1 MYDFLNNYWVGL
13 LILGPLAGVLWA
25 YFLGDSST
33 ERKPEIQISGNTGQ
47 VITGNN
53 SGNTVSNSYN
63 RNVVNNYHGSQ
74 RQNDDDAM
82 GWASMV
88 VMIGLFSC
96 AALAWGMAQYGHI
109 IVEVEFVLAG
119 VVGAGLLF
127 KVTVAAL
134 NEGLFYDEAV
144 AALCLFTILLA
155 SFVSLA
161 MVEANLRADAVHLVN
176 SHANVIKFFFGLTAY
191 GKTLLVTQALSVIL
205 VFFAVFY
212 VLLRCL
218 GAFHHKVTWHVDFM
232 LLLTIFGAGLVWLSN
247 PEWSVE
253 FVLARLS

>member
-1 MYDFLNNYWVGL
+1 MYEFLNNYWVGL
-13 LILGPLAGVLWA
+13 LLLGPLAGVFWA
-25 YFLGDSST
+25 YFFGGSAS
-33 ERKPEIQISGNTGQ
+33 ERRPELQISGNTGQ
-47 VITGNN
+47 VVVGNN
-53 SGNTVSNSYN
+53 SGNRVSNSYN

-74 RQNDDDAM
+74 RKNDDDAM
-82 GWASMV
+82 GWVIMV
-88 VMIGLFSC
+88 AMIGLFIC
-96 AALAWGMAQYGHI
+96 AALAWGMAKYGNI

-134 NEGLFYDEAV
+134 NEELFYDEAV
-144 AALCLFTILLA
+144 AALCLFSIVLL
-155 SFVSLA
+155 SFVSLT
-161 MVEANLRADAVHLVN
+161 MVEANLRADVVDLVN
-176 SHANVIKFFFGLTAY
+176 SHTNVIKFFFDLSAY
-191 GKTLLVTQALSVIL
+191 GKTLLITQALSVIL

-212 VLLRCL
+212 VLLRYL
-218 GAFHHKVTWHVDFM
+218 DAFHHQVPWHVDLV